1 LIAALL
7 MPALLQILSCGSSGD
22 KSGRLDDVGPRDSL
36 VIELAGVDSTSVLD
50 LLERAHE
57 VEVRGTVTGTFVT
70 AIDSVPARDGYFW
83 VYSVNDSM
91 AAVACDEYVTTA
103 GDRVKWH
110 YRNMAR

>member
-1 LIAALL
+1 
-7 MPALLQILSCGSSGD
+7 MPALLQMLSCGSTGD
-22 KSGRLDDVGPRDSL
+22 ETDRLEATGPGDSL
-36 VIELAGVDSTSVLD
+36 VIELAGVDSTTVLD

-70 AIDSVPARDGYFW
+70 SIDSVPARDGYFW

-91 AAVACDEYVTTA
+91 ATVACDKYVTGT